1 MRLGFLIFL
10 AAFFSISLAQI
21 IQFVPSFYAYEEQS
35 LAAMRTQT
43 TRLVKVATLRNSLD
57 DQTEKMI
64 IDVLQKLSKFS
75 LIRGGQ
81 LYDSLGDRVGGF
93 GVEAS
98 LSQNSVAADGLKA
111 LLSPNRKYYDIFIPQ
126 AASGISYDLI
136 LRLDASHLAEQANAY
151 MVRAAKSALIVSSVS
166 LCTLLLILY
175 VLIVRPIRR
184 IRTSVIETIN
194 DPDLATDH
202 QLNFSRGDEIGETGK
217 AIDRLLKD
225 ISQVYQTEL
234 SIAHDAILQAMSAII
249 QYDPDG
255 NLISANP
262 AAINFFC
269 VGSFEELSNGN
280 HKFLIL
286 PERHETRRYT
296 LNETFKG
303 RLDDANGGSYI
314 EDGYVVINGLEIPV
328 LIIARP
334 VRNRKGTIQRY
345 FANLVDI
352 SKLALKKDQLQ
363 SENDRLSRESR
374 KSAKRNEEL
383 KKLMESCLILLNA
396 TTAKPTKDSERKPV
410 MPDRI
415 IINWY
420 RDAQKNG
427 LMHSAELEHGAMPVV
442 MGRPERQ
449 EALFRQAL
457 TLVYLRSKY
466 DTPQLTLI
474 ASHEKNGRL
483 RFTVYDMSEQAG
495 LTPKPE
501 PEQETTSTDWKICY
515 AALSKLIVQERG
527 VLQGFAD
534 DKYENAIVFDLPG
547 APVDTQIGLQESN
560 FAA

>member
-234 SIAHDAILQAMSAII
+234 SIA
-249 QYDPDG
+249 
-255 NLISANP
+255 
-262 AAINFFC
+262 
-269 VGSFEELSNGN
+269 
-280 HKFLIL
+280 
-286 PERHETRRYT
+286 
-296 LNETFKG
+296 
-303 RLDDANGGSYI
+303 
-314 EDGYVVINGLEIPV
+314 
-328 LIIARP
+328 
-334 VRNRKGTIQRY
+334 
-345 FANLVDI
+345 
-352 SKLALKKDQLQ
+352 
-363 SENDRLSRESR
+363 
-374 KSAKRNEEL
+374 
-383 KKLMESCLILLNA
+383 
-396 TTAKPTKDSERKPV
+396 
-410 MPDRI
+410 
-415 IINWY
+415 
-420 RDAQKNG
+420 
-427 LMHSAELEHGAMPVV
+427 
-442 MGRPERQ
+442 
-449 EALFRQAL
+449 
-457 TLVYLRSKY
+457 
-466 DTPQLTLI
+466 
-474 ASHEKNGRL
+474 
-483 RFTVYDMSEQAG
+483 
-495 LTPKPE
+495 
-501 PEQETTSTDWKICY
+501 
-515 AALSKLIVQERG
+515 
-527 VLQGFAD
+527 
-534 DKYENAIVFDLPG
+534 
-547 APVDTQIGLQESN
+547 
-560 FAA
+560 